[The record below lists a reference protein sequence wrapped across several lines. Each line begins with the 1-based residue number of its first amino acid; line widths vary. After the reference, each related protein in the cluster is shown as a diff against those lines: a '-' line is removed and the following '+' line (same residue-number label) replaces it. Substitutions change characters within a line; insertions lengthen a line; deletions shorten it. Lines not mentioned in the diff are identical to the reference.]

1 MMRNLKQTYIWLK
14 RFRYRCGYGVH
25 SPFAFNFITNVIYE
39 RGCYYA
45 YQELEGN
52 QACQDRSQP
61 VKTCK
66 RLKKVH
72 RLLFR
77 LVNYIQP
84 SVIIDAGEPGIASLY
99 MRTGKK
105 NAEYISVVPS
115 DDKLPQLL
123 ETSSFYLY
131 IHCPEEPDFVRNIF
145 DYCIGN
151 ASKESLVVIGDI
163 YRSDSTKA
171 LWKQIIDDERVG
183 ITFDLYDVGI
193 LFFDK
198 SKIKQHYTVNF

>member
-1 MMRNLKQTYIWLK
+1 MRNLKQTYIWLK

-45 YQELEGN
+45 YQELERN
-52 QACQDRSQP
+52 QVGQDCAPAAQTGKHLR
-61 VKTCK
+61 
-66 RLKKVH
+66 KVH

-77 LVNYIQP
+77 LVNYMQP

-99 MRTGKK
+99 MKAGKK
-105 NAEYISVVPS
+105 NADYISILPS
-115 DDKLPQLL
+115 DYILPPLD
-123 ETSSFYLY
+123 TSSFYLY
-131 IHCPEEPDFVRNIF
+131 IHCPGKPDVVRNVF
-145 DYCIGN
+145 
-151 ASKESLVVIGDI
+151 ESYIHKADRESMIVIGGI
-163 YRSDSTKA
+163 YKSASMKN
-171 LWKQIIDDERVG
+171 LWKEIIDDERVG